1 MNNKW
6 ESLNPEKDVVH
17 FHQEAFENLPRTQI
31 VFHFLTEIK
40 KIWAKCSTSS
50 GSRVFVEGFECYVL
64 TPGKQ
69 WRTGKIRL
77 SLEFCPDELEIEDKQ
92 EKNYRLDINRESSP
106 LDDLRQ
112 QLKEGE
118 N

>member
-6 ESLNPEKDVVH
+6 EPLNPEKDVVH
-17 FHQEAFENLPRTQI
+17 FHQETFENLPRTQI
-31 VFHFLTEIK
+31 VFQLLREVK
-40 KIWAKCSTSS
+40 KFWSKHCTSS
-50 GSRVFVEGFECYVL
+50 GSKVFDEGFECYVL
-64 TPGKQ
+64 IPNQQ
-69 WRTGKIRL
+69 WRTGKIRVR
-77 SLEFCPDELEIEDKQ
+77 LEFCPDEAEIEENQ
-92 EKNYRLDINRESSP
+92 ENNGLDINQERSP

>member
-1 MNNKW
+1 MNDEW
-6 ESLNPEKDVVH
+6 EPLNPEKDVVH

-31 VFHFLTEIK
+31 VFQLLKEVKNF
-40 KIWAKCSTSS
+40 WAKHCASS
-50 GSRVFVEGFECYVL
+50 GSKVFDEGFECYVL
-64 TPGKQ
+64 IPGQQ
-69 WRTGKIRL
+69 WRTGKIRVR
-77 SLEFCPDELEIEDKQ
+77 LEFCPDETEIEEKQ
-92 EKNYRLDINRESSP
+92 ENNRLDINPESSP